1 MKKNIFKLLALATV
15 FTISLQSCT
24 VEIREDA
31 DKPTTDGSGTT
42 TGSVMSGSGTLS
54 GTITKDL
61 TIKKGTYYID
71 GLVRITDGVKLT
83 IEPGATFYA
92 KTPTTSGLIILKG
105 AKAYME
111 GTATEPIVFTTES
124 KKPGDWCGITIYGD
138 APIKANGG
146 GSTATS
152 EDGLNQIYGGTDVGS
167 NSGVY
172 RYIRVEYG
180 GKKIGDG
187 TSEFNNITFY
197 AVGSGTI
204 VENIVSY
211 KGTDDGVEFFGGTV
225 SAKNFISYGNFDDSF
240 DWQDGWYGQDNSNW
254 FAYQTGTGNFG
265 MEIESS
271 NNADANF
278 PKVSGLTLIRA
289 TGTNPET
296 AGSSEI
302 SAIQFKKHG
311 NGKFSNVYI
320 EGYKNT
326 GGKNAFPVLIQDSP
340 TDVSQVIA
348 GKIAVTPI
356 NVVNSDNAGVW
367 GYSGFTSTAPKTIT
381 NSAVAKVSITGGNWS
396 TVEGVDLTSLLK

>member
-1 MKKNIFKLLALATV
+1 MKKNILKFLALATI

-24 VEIREDA
+24 VEITEDT
-31 DKPTTDGSGTT
+31 DIPTSG
-42 TGSVMSGSGTLS
+42 GENISGSGTIT

-61 TIKKGTYYID
+61 TIKKGTYYIQ
-71 GLVRITDGVKLT
+71 GLVRVADGVKLT

-92 KTPTTSGLIILKG
+92 KTDVTSGLIILKG
-105 AKAYME
+105 AKAYIE

-225 SAKNFISYGNFDDSF
+225 STKNFISYGNYDDAF

-278 PKVSGLTLIRA
+278 PKVAGVTLIRA
-289 TGTNPET
+289 AGTNPEV

-311 NGKFSNVYI
+311 NGKFTNVYI
-320 EGYKNT
+320 DGYKNT
-326 GGKNAFPVLIQDSP
+326 GGKQAYPVLIQDSP
-340 TDVSQVIA
+340 TDISQVIA
-348 GKIAVTPI
+348 NKIAVSPI

-367 GYSGFTSTAPKTIT
+367 GYTFTSTAPKTIT
-381 NSAVAKVSITGGNWS
+381 NSTAVTKVAITGGAWS

>member
-15 FTISLQSCT
+15 LTISLQSCT
-24 VEIREDA
+24 VEIMEDT
-31 DKPTTDGSGTT
+31 DIPTTEGGGST
-42 TGSVMSGSGTLS
+42 TGNVMSGSGNLT

-61 TIKKGTYYID
+61 LIKKGTYTIE
-71 GLVRITDGVKLT
+71 GLVKITDGVRLT
-83 IEPGATFYA
+83 IEPGAVFLA
-92 KTPTTSGLIILKG
+92 KTNTTSGLVILKG
-105 AKAYME
+105 AKAYIE
-111 GTATEPIVFTTES
+111 GTAAEPIVFTTES
-124 KKPGDWCGITIYGD
+124 KKPGDWCGITVYGD

-172 RYIRVEYG
+172 RYVRVEYA

-187 TSEFNNITFY
+187 SSEFNGFTFY
-197 AVGSGTI
+197 AVGAGTI
-204 VENIVSY
+204 LENLVSY
-211 KGTDDGVEFFGGTV
+211 KGTDDGIEFFGGTV

-278 PKVSGLTLIRA
+278 PKVAGITLIRA
-289 TGTNPET
+289 AGTNPET

-311 NGKFSNVYI
+311 NGKFTNVYI
-320 EGYKNT
+320 DGYKNT
-326 GGKNAFPVLIQDSP
+326 GGKQAYPVLIQDSP
-340 TDVSQVIA
+340 TDISQVIA
-348 GKIAVTPI
+348 NKIAVTPI

-367 GYSGFTSTAPKTIT
+367 GYTFTSTAPKTIT
-381 NSAVAKVSITGGNWS
+381 NSTAVTKVSITGGAWS

>member
-1 MKKNIFKLLALATV
+1 MKKNIFKFLALAAV
-15 FTISLQSCT
+15 LTISLQSCT

-31 DKPTTDGSGTT
+31 DTPTTDGSGNT
-42 TGSVMSGSGTLS
+42 TGTVMSGSGTLT

-61 TIKKGTYYID
+61 TIKKGAYYID

-92 KTPTTSGLIILKG
+92 KTTTTSGLIILKG

-111 GTATEPIVFTTES
+111 GTATDPIVFTTES

-152 EDGLNQIYGGTDVGS
+152 EDGLNQIYGGSDVGS

-254 FAYQTGTGNFG
+254 FA
-265 MEIESS
+265 
-271 NNADANF
+271 
-278 PKVSGLTLIRA
+278 
-289 TGTNPET
+289 
-296 AGSSEI
+296 
-302 SAIQFKKHG
+302 
-311 NGKFSNVYI
+311 
-320 EGYKNT
+320 
-326 GGKNAFPVLIQDSP
+326 
-340 TDVSQVIA
+340 
-348 GKIAVTPI
+348 
-356 NVVNSDNAGVW
+356 
-367 GYSGFTSTAPKTIT
+367 
-381 NSAVAKVSITGGNWS
+381 
-396 TVEGVDLTSLLK
+396 